1 MHTYIC
7 RNYFSIFKYPISPI
21 SVSDVLLKVYC
32 VCSRV
37 KVSKYKLSKKGWA
50 YFLKCCHDKLN
61 LHESSFFVDLTHH
74 LLVSSFLFFFAGKR
88 DKIASCWFSP
98 ATTTEQHKR
107 EVNRREQVYNSNL
120 CRKFSNGRNNFY
132 LFSKLIFFSWKSE
145 KICE

>member
-1 MHTYIC
+1 MWPLFLDF
-7 RNYFSIFKYPISPI
+7 RPINWKI
-21 SVSDVLLKVYC
+21 SVKSINYSVWSPKTKAMRTFMKVVIWQKKVYL

-37 KVSKYKLSKKGWA
+37 KVSKLSKKGWA

-98 ATTTEQHKR
+98 AATTEQHKR
-107 EVNRREQVYNSNL
+107 EVNRRA
-120 CRKFSNGRNNFY
+120 GT
-132 LFSKLIFFSWKSE
+132 
-145 KICE
+145 